1 MIKRKGGGIW
11 EHQRQEQRISIIRQ
25 IMISMPKGDKER
37 YMKIARQH
45 DMSLSAYIIQAL
57 EEKIEREK

>member
-1 MIKRKGGGIW
+1 MGTSATRAKNKYNRANYD
-11 EHQRQEQRISIIRQ
+11 QYLL
-25 IMISMPKGDKER
+25 SMPKGFKEK

>member
-1 MIKRKGGGIW
+1 MGTSATRAKNKYNKANYD
-11 EHQRQEQRISIIRQ
+11 QYLFN
-25 IMISMPKGDKER
+25 MPKGDKER
-37 YMKIARQH
+37 YMEIARQH